1 MASLPELGALRAVV
15 RRELRTV
22 TRTRVHLLLSG
33 GFALAVIGLVW
44 LSGATGFVP
53 AVLSLLTPLEVLL
66 PVLTAAF
73 VYRSILGDRERG
85 ELALVRTY
93 PAPIRT
99 YVAGVYLGRATALL
113 GTLLVPL
120 LFVLVM
126 IALTS
131 VDATFIVQHSG
142 LDSPTLFVR
151 FAVLTALF
159 VAVLTA
165 IFTALSAVVRVVRRG
180 VALAVALVV
189 VLVVGLDLAIVAG
202 LATEILP
209 ESALP
214 VVLTLT
220 PNGAY
225 RSLVL
230 ETVVAPVVTS
240 PVQAGAPLPALLG
253 LLAWAAG
260 SLVVGTLAIALNE

>member
-1 MASLPELGALRAVV
+1 MSAPGTLPALRATV

-22 TRTRVHLLLSG
+22 SRTRVHLLLAG
-33 GFALAVIGLVW
+33 GFGLAVVGLVW
-44 LSGATGFVP
+44 LSGATGYVP
-53 AVLSLLTPLEVLL
+53 TVLSLLTPLEVLL

-73 VYRSILGDRERG
+73 VYRSVLGDRERG

-93 PAPIRT
+93 PTRVRT
-99 YVAGVYLGRATALL
+99 YVLGVYLGRATALL
-113 GTLLVPL
+113 GAVLVPL
-120 LFVLVM
+120 LLVM
-126 IALTS
+126 TMVALGS
-131 VDATFIVQHSG
+131 RDATFLVQHSG

-151 FAVLTALF
+151 FVVLTALF
-159 VAVLTA
+159 AAVLA
-165 IFTALSAVVRVVRRG
+165 AVFTALSAVVRAVRRG
-180 VALAVALVV
+180 IALAVALVV

-202 LATEILP
+202 LATGLLP
-209 ESALP
+209 EGVLP

-240 PVQAGAPLPALLG
+240 PVRAGAPLPAVLG
-253 LLAWAAG
+253 LLAWGVG
-260 SLVVGTLAIALNE
+260 SLLVGTLAVSLAD